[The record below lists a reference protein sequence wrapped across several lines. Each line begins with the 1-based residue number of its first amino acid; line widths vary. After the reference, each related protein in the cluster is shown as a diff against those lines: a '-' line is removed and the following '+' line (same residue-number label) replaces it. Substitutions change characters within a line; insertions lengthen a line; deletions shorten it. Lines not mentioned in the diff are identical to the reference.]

1 MNGGWWWS
9 VGRDEA
15 SSWARLGPSSCL
27 WTGEMWLLQYGE
39 RCSKKSKQ
47 QNGQLESVKQSCK
60 N

>member
-1 MNGGWWWS
+1 M
-9 VGRDEA
+9 GRDEA
-15 SSWARLGPSSCL
+15 SSWARPGPSSCL